1 MFHFCTLQKDQKT
14 SDFLCFL
21 GVQKWNIGWK
31 WVKIFLKRQEQ
42 IFIILKLTIKATE
55 QSE

>member
-42 IFIILKLTIKATE
+42 VFIILKLTIKATE